1 MNSPKSNRGFTLVEL
16 VIVIALAGIIG
27 AVISAVFSHPLEGL
41 VDQSRRGALVEQAAG
56 AMNRMTRDV
65 RLAIPNSLR
74 VSTDGQ
80 AVELMLIQSAARY
93 RPNRTDGEG
102 MIFSTDP
109 AGSCGSATADGRCD
123 TMQVLDGAFDPTG
136 ARWMVMY
143 NIGAES
149 GSTPVS
155 GSNVWAPANPGVITP
170 TGTTF
175 SVMPAAP
182 TGETVIALGNLPTGG
197 FRFAYASPQFRLYM
211 AQSVVGYRCENHQL
225 LRYSY
230 NTLLTALPSE
240 PPAGS
245 NPVPLAIN
253 VDCANTR
260 FTYQMGST
268 QRGGLLSLTLRITQD
283 SESFDLLQ
291 QVHVDNAP

>member
-1 MNSPKSNRGFTLVEL
+1 MISPARLKGFTLVEL
-16 VIVIALAGIIG
+16 VIVIALAGIVG
-27 AVISAVFSHPLEGL
+27 VVISSVFSHPLEGL
-41 VDQSRRGALVEQAAG
+41 IDQSRRGALVEQAAG

-65 RLAIPNSLR
+65 RLAVPNSLR
-74 VSTDGQ
+74 VSSDGQ

-102 MIFSTDP
+102 LRFSTDP
-109 AGSCGSATADGRCD
+109 VGTCGSATVDGRCD
-123 TMQVLDGAFDPTG
+123 TAQVLDGSFDPTG
-136 ARWMVMY
+136 AMWMVMY

-149 GSTPVS
+149 GGAPVS

-170 TGTTF
+170 IGTTF
-175 SVMPAAP
+175 SVIPGAPA
-182 TGETVIALGNLPTGG
+182 GETVIAVGNLPTGG

-211 AQSVVGYRCENHQL
+211 AQSVVGYRCENNQL

-230 NTLLTALPSE
+230 STLLTTLPSE

-245 NPVPLAIN
+245 NPQPLALN
-253 VDCANTR
+253 VDCGKTL
-260 FTYQMGST
+260 FTYQAGST

>member
-1 MNSPKSNRGFTLVEL
+1 MNNQAHTRGFTLIELVL
-16 VIVIALAGIIG
+16 VIVLASIIVV
-27 AVISAVFSHPLEGL
+27 VISTVFSHPLQGL

-74 VSTDGQ
+74 VSADGQ
-80 AVELMLIQSAARY
+80 AVELMLIQGAARY
-93 RPNRTDGEG
+93 RPNRTDREG
-102 MIFSTDP
+102 LSFSTDI
-109 AGSCGSATADGRCD
+109 AGSCGSSTVDGRCD
-123 TMQVLDGAFDPTG
+123 DFQVLDGSFDPTG
-136 ARWMVMY
+136 ALWMVMY

-149 GSTPVS
+149 GGAPVS

-175 SVMPAAP
+175 NLLAGAP
-182 TGETVIALGNLPTGG
+182 TGETLIAMGNLPTGG
-197 FRFAYASPQFRLYM
+197 FRFAYASPQYRLYM
-211 AQSVVGYRCENHQL
+211 AQSVVGYRCENQQL

-230 NTLLTALPSE
+230 STLLTSLPSE

-245 NPVPLAIN
+245 NPEPLALN
-253 VDCANTR
+253 VDCSQTY
-260 FTYQMGST
+260 FTYQMGTT
-268 QRGGLLSLTLRITQD
+268 QRGGLLSLTLHITLD
-283 SESFDLLQ
+283 SESFELLQ